1 MSKTVNPKILSDDTV
16 SPTEKLRT
24 CVYLK
29 KQAFIKMDS
38 LSKLTDCQS
47 RNEVIEKSVDFYFG
61 FITSQFSQEY
71 LCSVFGTKMEGLVG
85 TLGTRIS
92 RGNFRYAVQLEMLAR
107 MLASVL
113 HLSGE
118 QYGKLRKRA
127 IEEVKHTNGTLDIS
141 KIIDDVKSEI

>member
-1 MSKTVNPKILSDDTV
+1 MKKSANSQLLSDERV
-16 SPTEKLRT
+16 SSNEKLKLS
-24 CVYLK
+24 VYIK
-29 KQAFIKMDS
+29 KASIIKMNTLIS
-38 LSKLTDCQS
+38 LTNSTS

-61 FITSQFSQEY
+61 YITSQFSQEY

-113 HLSGE
+113 RLSGE

-127 IEEVKHTNGTLDIS
+127 VDEVKHTNGTLDIS